1 MTGSFPTVRRPR
13 RLALA
18 AAGLVVLA
26 GSMGG
31 SAASPAPSVD
41 PDACFEYGREI
52 RDLAW
57 DATGSHLAVLS
68 WYHRDSRVDVI
79 DWPSM
84 AIRQVDSSPYA
95 YIDHGESV
103 AVDTDGT
110 VWWSGY
116 EAEGPRITRA
126 RPGSGPETWWP
137 AEQSSRLRAVRQLY
151 RTPDGLELN
160 GAIERGKATYS
171 RHVWID
177 DTDPA
182 TARHDKTRLVGQF
195 YVTPGGRT
203 RLFTGNEDLPFGSIE
218 VQAQRGSSVIQI
230 DQGGQDLSLSPDG
243 RHILWAGYEQ
253 LMTRPV
259 DGSEAVRIADAYRTA
274 SVGPHGIIAHPA
286 RSQRFADL
294 WDWDD
299 GTRFDPPLLPDR
311 LCFTLAPWASIETP
325 IPAMPPGETV
335 AIEEPVRPLPGV
347 VRSLSALLPTKVDGH
362 DVSWSGAVLLES
374 PRDSSSFEFPRMVW
388 PQALPFAAREPR
400 GRPIRPVHRCW
411 HGLVGRPGR
420 PGGRRRCAG
429 SDCLGGSG
437 R

>member
-1 MTGSFPTVRRPR
+1 MVVGIRGRGPTHHPS
-13 RLALA
+13 
-18 AAGLVVLA
+18 AAG
-26 GSMGG
+26 
-31 SAASPAPSVD
+31 
-41 PDACFEYGREI
+41 I
-52 RDLAW
+52 RA
-57 DATGSHLAVLS
+57 
-68 WYHRDSRVDVI
+68 
-79 DWPSM
+79 
-84 AIRQVDSSPYA
+84 Q
-95 YIDHGESV
+95 
-103 AVDTDGT
+103 
-110 VWWSGY
+110 
-116 EAEGPRITRA
+116 
-126 RPGSGPETWWP
+126 TWWP

-388 PQALPFAAREPR
+388 PQALPFAARELGVDPFDLFIGAGTVWSDDPDDLEDDDDAPEVTVWADPDGDGSR
-400 GRPIRPVHRCW
+400 WVEP
-411 HGLVGRPGR
+411 LVRALETY
-420 PGGRRRCAG
+420 GRRTRIASVDAITLAG
-429 SDCLGGSG
+429 REVMRVEAKDPGVEFGHQTDYVLASG
-437 R
+437 PYVFLINTNIRSMAKEVVAALP